1 LILTK
6 TLFVVRN
13 NLMCMFGRNV
23 LWQYCCTLYPQ
34 IQSNIYCIEE
44 KVDTKE
50 RERNIY
56 VSVNND
62 DCHFN
67 TNIPS
72 SVLFISPIYVVGYST
87 LNTNVQYINDMQMM
101 RETERN
107 RRNPF
112 IVSLLIYIYICTHIV
127 IRKKETERQLTF
139 FSELDYWS
147 SIIIN
152 ISLYLKTNAFDL
164 SSHKNSYDRLKRLY
178 LLNNNT
184 STKMMYD
191 CFILRNKRA

>member
-1 LILTK
+1 MILTK

-50 RERNIY
+50 RERNVY

-62 DCHFN
+62 NCHFN

-112 IVSLLIYIYICTHIV
+112 IVSLLIYIYMYTYCDQKERD
-127 IRKKETERQLTF
+127 RKTTYLF
-139 FSELDYWS
+139 F
-147 SIIIN
+147 
-152 ISLYLKTNAFDL
+152 
-164 SSHKNSYDRLKRLY
+164 
-178 LLNNNT
+178 
-184 STKMMYD
+184 
-191 CFILRNKRA
+191 